1 VSSTLSSAT
10 VSVTRVCSVCKA
22 SYVQSQGH
30 ACPLGESVPATNDT
44 QLEGAILG
52 ERYRIARAISKGG
65 MGVVFKAH
73 HTVLDKP
80 LAVKVMLQPQDEAA
94 RRRFLQEAKLASQV
108 AHPNIIDIV
117 DFGVLTTDQPFL
129 VMEWLSGQ
137 TLADLIAEGPLPFAR
152 ACTIAA
158 QIARGLHAV
167 HQRGIIHRDLKPANI
182 FVLPQDGGF
191 DLVKIVDFGI
201 ATQVADGDGSRPAPA
216 RLTSPGMV
224 LGTAEYMSPEQ
235 AQGMRTDHRV
245 DQYALGCILFEM
257 LTGHVPFEGPTP
269 AATMLMHLTK
279 QPVPPSKDRP
289 NLGIP
294 RELDAI
300 VLKAMAMEVADRYPS
315 MKELEDALVA
325 LIGEMTGLTTSAILP
340 AVGRSSLSR
349 SAQRVGGAAPAPSL
363 HLLRWHKVV
372 LVGLVAALTA
382 LGTLLVR
389 WRYDRPEPSPRPT
402 VATPAPPE
410 PPRVR
415 RVVWDIQSRPPG
427 AAVLLVPGQTQ
438 LGTTPWRT
446 EHTAEAKTV
455 EVELRLA
462 GHRPRRIQLDRSVDE
477 HRVEALDRE
486 RPQSGGKKP
495 KGSAGKART
504 GREPASGS
512 YTDNDS
518 LKVID

>member
-1 VSSTLSSAT
+1 MSSTLSSAT

-22 SYVQSQGH
+22 GYVQSQGH

-44 QLEGAILG
+44 QLEGAVLG

-245 DQYALGCILFEM
+245 DQYALC
-257 LTGHVPFEGPTP
+257 
-269 AATMLMHLTK
+269 
-279 QPVPPSKDRP
+279 
-289 NLGIP
+289 
-294 RELDAI
+294 
-300 VLKAMAMEVADRYPS
+300 
-315 MKELEDALVA
+315 
-325 LIGEMTGLTTSAILP
+325 
-340 AVGRSSLSR
+340 
-349 SAQRVGGAAPAPSL
+349 
-363 HLLRWHKVV
+363 
-372 LVGLVAALTA
+372 
-382 LGTLLVR
+382 
-389 WRYDRPEPSPRPT
+389 
-402 VATPAPPE
+402 
-410 PPRVR
+410 
-415 RVVWDIQSRPPG
+415 
-427 AAVLLVPGQTQ
+427 
-438 LGTTPWRT
+438 
-446 EHTAEAKTV
+446 
-455 EVELRLA
+455 
-462 GHRPRRIQLDRSVDE
+462 
-477 HRVEALDRE
+477 
-486 RPQSGGKKP
+486 
-495 KGSAGKART
+495 
-504 GREPASGS
+504 
-512 YTDNDS
+512 
-518 LKVID
+518 